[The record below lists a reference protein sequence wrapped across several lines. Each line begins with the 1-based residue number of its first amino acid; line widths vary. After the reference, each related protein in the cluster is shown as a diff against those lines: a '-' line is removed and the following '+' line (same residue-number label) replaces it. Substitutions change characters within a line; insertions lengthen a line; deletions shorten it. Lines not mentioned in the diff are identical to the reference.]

1 MTKTYFVSYWDREY
15 NHVSNT
21 HVEIIVPE
29 SSTQGVIA
37 SLIMYKLSVNC
48 RLINFWEI

>member
-21 HVEIIVPE
+21 HVEIIVPT
-29 SSTQGVIA
+29 SYLQGAIA
-37 SLIMYKLSVNC
+37 SLIMDKLSVNC